1 MVQKSSNIFQLEGK
15 EAQIEQHI
23 EKTAQ
28 LQDVVM
34 QKEESNQKLEG
45 KLWTFTVDLNFKYFN
60 SF

>member
-1 MVQKSSNIFQLEGK
+1 MTDLTTFMVQKSSNIFQLEGK

-45 KLWTFTVDLNFKYFN
+45 KL
-60 SF
+60 